1 VDAPHPSPLPVV
13 TGRGDWESAAMFLRP
28 AGGEKVAGRPDEGPS
43 RGKPSPQWLIALTIS
58 SVTFLASPSSIIV
71 PSL

>member
-1 VDAPHPSPLPVV
+1 MRFVEWLNRSRFLSLR
-13 TGRGDWESAAMFLRP
+13 TENRGALFLQLLYC
-28 AGGEKVAGRPDEGPS
+28 S
-43 RGKPSPQWLIALTIS
+43 FIALTIS

>member
-1 VDAPHPSPLPVV
+1 MAIQALIARLSPHPKAREPSI
-13 TGRGDWESAAMFLRP
+13 DAACYSF
-28 AGGEKVAGRPDEGPS
+28 
-43 RGKPSPQWLIALTIS
+43 IALTIS